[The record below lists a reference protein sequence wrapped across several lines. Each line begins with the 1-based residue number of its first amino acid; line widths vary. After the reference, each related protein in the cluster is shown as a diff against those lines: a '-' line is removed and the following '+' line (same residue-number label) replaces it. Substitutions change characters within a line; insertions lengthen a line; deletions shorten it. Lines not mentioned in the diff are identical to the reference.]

1 VRSGED
7 SRTTLARALAVL
19 AVFSTERPRLT
30 LAEITRRSGLP
41 HSTCHRIVG
50 ELAAWG
56 ALERDEGRGFTVGL
70 RLWELGTLTPRALSL
85 RAAAAPFM
93 EDLYQ
98 ATRQH
103 VQLAILDGTE
113 AVIVERRSASDA
125 VGIVSGIGGRLP
137 LHCSGVG
144 QVLLAHAGPQLFAQV
159 VDAPLERY
167 TERTIVSARELRAVL
182 AQCRRLGYATVRGER
197 SPGVDSVATKVS
209 GRTGQVVGALSVV
222 VSEQSTDIHSLS
234 LAVVAAGRGI
244 SRSLGGL

>member
-1 VRSGED
+1 MRNGED
-7 SRTTLARALAVL
+7 ERTTLARALAVL
-19 AVFSTERPRLT
+19 AVFSTEQPRLT

-56 ALERDEGRGFTVGL
+56 ALERDDGRGFTIGL

-137 LHCSGVG
+137 LHCTGVG
-144 QVLLAHAGPQLFAQV
+144 QVLLAHGGQELFDRLIGAG
-159 VDAPLERY
+159 LERF
-167 TERTIVSARELRAVL
+167 TKHTIVSGRELRGAL
-182 AQCRRLGYATVRGER
+182 AECRLVGYAVVRGER
-197 SPGVDSVATKVS
+197 SAGIDSVATKVS
-209 GRTGQVVGALSVV
+209 GRGGTVVGALSVV
-222 VSEQSTDIHSLS
+222 SQAPTDVHSLA

>member
-1 VRSGED
+1 MRSSED
-7 SRTTLARALAVL
+7 ARTTLARALAVL
-19 AVFSTERPRLT
+19 AVFSADRPRLT

-41 HSTCHRIVG
+41 HSTCHRIVA

-56 ALERDEGRGFTVGL
+56 ALERDDGRGFTIGL
-70 RLWELGTLTPRALSL
+70 RLWELGALTPRALSL
-85 RAAAAPFM
+85 RAAATPFM
-93 EDLYQ
+93 EDLYH

-125 VGIVSGIGGRLP
+125 VDIVSGIGGRLP

-144 QVLLAHAGPQLFAQV
+144 QVLLAHAGQQLFTQV
-159 VDAPLERY
+159 IDAGLERY
-167 TERTIVSARELRAVL
+167 TELTIVSARQLRAVL
-182 AQCRRLGYATVRGER
+182 AQCRRQGYATVRGER

-209 GRTGQVVGALSVV
+209 GRNGQVVGALSVV
-222 VSEQSTDIHSLS
+222 VSEQSADIRSLC

>member
-1 VRSGED
+1 MRSGED
-7 SRTTLARALAVL
+7 ARTSLARALAVL
-19 AVFSTERPRLT
+19 AAFSTERPRLT
-30 LAEITRRSGLP
+30 LAEITRRTGLP

-56 ALERDEGRGFTVGL
+56 ALERDEGRGYTIGL

-93 EDLYQ
+93 EDLYE

-125 VGIVSGIGGRLP
+125 VGIVSGVGGRLP
-137 LHCSGVG
+137 LHCTGVG
-144 QVLLAHAGPQLFAQV
+144 QVLLAHAGQDLFARV
-159 VDAPLERY
+159 VGAGLERF
-167 TERTIVSARELRAVL
+167 TEHTIVSGRDLRAAL
-182 AQCRRLGYATVRGER
+182 AECRLVGYATVRGER
-197 SPGVDSVATKVS
+197 SPGIDSVATKVS
-209 GRTGQVVGALSVV
+209 GRNGTVVGALSVV
-222 VSEQSTDIHSLS
+222 SQTPTDVHSLA

-244 SRSLGGL
+244 SRTLGGL